1 MSSLRVQ
8 LPEKLGVLFEPHR
21 YKCLHGG
28 RGSGKSWGV
37 ARALLVQGAAR
48 PLRILC
54 TREIQRTIAD
64 SVHRL
69 LADQISALG
78 LDSFYQVL
86 EGEIRGR
93 NGTLFL
99 FAGLRQQDVHKIKSF
114 EGVDICWVEEAH
126 VVTKRSWD
134 ILIPTIRKDGS
145 EIWITFN
152 PELDSDETFTRF
164 VENPPPDSALIPMNW
179 RDNPWFPETLNQ
191 ERLLSQRRDSKEDYE
206 NIWEGKPRT
215 TVAGAIYRHEILA
228 LIEDRR
234 IRPVPYDPMLKVH
247 TVWDL
252 GWNDQTSIIMV
263 QRLRGEARIIDY
275 VEDSHRTL
283 SDYVA
288 ELEKRK
294 YRWGTDYLPHDGQA
308 KDVKG
313 GKSAEDILR
322 DLQRNPMIVPNL
334 DVESGIKVARLVFPR
349 CYFDEDKTKRLVECL
364 KRYRRQ
370 IPTTTDEPAKPLHDE
385 FSHAADAFRYM
396 SIVIDQMGNED
407 AKPIVY
413 PKGGIA

>member
-1 MSSLRVQ
+1 LSNLRIR
-8 LPEKLGVLFEPHR
+8 LPEKLGPLFEPHR
-21 YKCLHGG
+21 YKVLQGG

-37 ARALLVQGAAR
+37 ARALLVLGASK

-69 LADQISALG
+69 LADQITELG

-93 NGTLFL
+93 NGSLFL

-114 EGVDICWVEEAH
+114 EGVDICWAEEAH
-126 VVTKRSWD
+126 VITKRSWD

-152 PELDSDETFTRF
+152 PELDSDETFKRF
-164 VENPPPDSALIPMNW
+164 VESPPPDSVVLPVNW
-179 RDNPWFPETLNQ
+179 RDNPWFPQTLEQ
-191 ERLLSQRRDSKEDYE
+191 ERLLSKRRDTEEDYE

-215 TVAGAIYRHEILA
+215 TVAGAIYRNEILK

-263 QRLRGEARIIDY
+263 QRLRGEARVIDY
-275 VEDSHRTL
+275 IEDSHRTL

-288 ELEKRK
+288 ELERRK
-294 YRWGTDYLPHDGQA
+294 YRWGTDYLPHDAAA

-313 GKSAEDILR
+313 GRSAEEIIR
-322 DLQRNPMIVPNL
+322 DLGRSPMIVPEVG
-334 DVESGIKVARLVFPR
+334 VEHGIKLARLVFPR
-349 CYFDEDKTKRLVECL
+349 CYFDEDKTKRLVDCL

-370 IPTTTDEPAKPLHDE
+370 IHLTTDEPMKPLHDE
-385 FSHAADAFRYM
+385 YSHGADAFRYM
-396 SIVIDQMGNED
+396 SVVIEQMGNED
-407 AKPIVY
+407 MVKISY
-413 PKGGIA
+413 PKGGVV

>member
-1 MSSLRVQ
+1 MSNLRIQ
-8 LPEKLGVLFEPHR
+8 LPEKLGILFEPHR
-21 YKCLHGG
+21 YKVSYGG

-37 ARALLVQGAAR
+37 ARALLVQGASK

-69 LADQISALG
+69 LADQVYALG

-114 EGVDICWVEEAH
+114 EGVDICWAEEAH
-126 VVTKRSWD
+126 VITKRSWD

-152 PELDSDETFTRF
+152 PELDSDETYTRF
-164 VENPPPDSALIPMNW
+164 VESPPPDTAAIPLNF
-179 RDNPWFPETLNQ
+179 RDNPWFPPTLEA
-191 ERLLSQRRDSKEDYE
+191 ERQLSQRRDSQEDYE

-215 TVAGAIYRHEILA
+215 TVAGAIYRHEILK

-263 QRLRGEARIIDY
+263 QRLMGEARIIDY
-275 VEDSHRTL
+275 IEDSHRTL

-288 ELEKRK
+288 DLEKRK
-294 YRWGTDYLPHDGQA
+294 YRWGIDYLPHDGQA

-313 GKSAEDILR
+313 GKSAEEIIR
-322 DLQRNPMIVPNL
+322 DLGRNPMIVPNL

-349 CYFDEDKTKRLVECL
+349 CYFDEDKTGRLVDCL

-370 IPTTTDEPAKPLHDE
+370 INLTTDEPMKPLHDE
-385 FSHAADAFRYM
+385 YSHGADAFRYM
-396 SIVIDQMGNED
+396 SIVVDQMGNED
-407 AKPIVY
+407 PKPIKY
-413 PKGGIA
+413 PKGGIV